1 MATISK
7 TKSNTYRAQVRRV
20 GQPTL
25 SKSFNSKQ
33 EAQEWASKIEYEL
46 NSGVYINRTEAERT
60 TFAELIERY
69 LSEVKV
75 VRSASV
81 RLI

>member
-33 EAQEWASKIEYEL
+33 EAQEWASKID
-46 NSGVYINRTEAERT
+46 VYKRQIQALC
-60 TFAELIERY
+60 A
-69 LSEVKV
+69 
-75 VRSASV
+75 
-81 RLI
+81 